1 MEWRAGVKLLLD
13 THALLWWI
21 LDSKDLSRK
30 ARRALTSFDNEVYVS
45 AATAWEI
52 ATKSRLGKLPA
63 ADPFA
68 HSISESLNKLGF
80 EELAISVDHA
90 QRAGLLPGHHRD
102 PFDRL
107 LIAQAQAENLVLI
120 SNEKLFDDYHVQ
132 RLW

>member
-1 MEWRAGVKLLLD
+1 VRLLLD

-30 ARRALTSFDNEVYVS
+30 ARSALISFNNEIHVS

-63 ADPFA
+63 ADPFV

-80 EELAISVDHA
+80 HELAITVDHA

-107 LIAQAQAENLVLI
+107 LIAQAQAENLVLV
-120 SNEKLFDDYHVQ
+120 SNEKLFDDYRIQ

>member
-1 MEWRAGVKLLLD
+1 MRLLLD

-30 ARRALTSFDNEVYVS
+30 ARSALTLLGNEVYVS

-63 ADPFA
+63 ADPFV
-68 HSISESLNKLGF
+68 HSIGDSLHKLGF
-80 EELAISVDHA
+80 QELAISVDHT
-90 QRAGLLPGHHRD
+90 QRAGLLPGNHRD

-107 LIAQAQAENLVLI
+107 LIAQAMAENLILI
-120 SNEKLFDDYHVQ
+120 SNEMVFDEYHVQ